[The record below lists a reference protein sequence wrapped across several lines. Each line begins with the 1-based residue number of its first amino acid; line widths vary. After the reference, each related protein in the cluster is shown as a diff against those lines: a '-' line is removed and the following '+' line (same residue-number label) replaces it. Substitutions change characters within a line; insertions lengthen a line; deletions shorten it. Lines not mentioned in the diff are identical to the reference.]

1 MLIFVLFQCFKYVL
15 GPVYQPLGEND
26 VGNDPPLP
34 FNEPRWVLVNF
45 PHSPPYP
52 PNVPHPQCILDRA
65 HNYMLE
71 THPSILGNAL
81 FPANANGPSAIY
93 PRYYI
98 MKRRVTYPGIQV
110 LALLTPEARQM
121 QPNRFRNQLLSIF
134 CQNGYVETIDPV
146 NRVQTRFRITI
157 NGRIQARIIRDG
169 TCGIEEKLIKICLQ
183 DRKSLPVPEINSIF
197 RPNLPLNNLYRG
209 PDPGK
214 VQNVRT
220 LASRCQKFFIIDMP
234 TVRDRH
240 MRSDR
245 ASTILKYYLNAAQQ
259 AGFDRVLLN
268 GLGLGAECEQ
278 QIGWGIYILDD
289 VIENIV
295 NRIRY
300 IESTSENGFPQQ
312 WYFCKTV

>member
-1 MLIFVLFQCFKYVL
+1 MEYKDLFYLNSPIKASSIFDPTMLIVVLFQCFKYVL
-15 GPVYQPLGEND
+15 GPPYQPLGEND

-71 THPSILGNAL
+71 THPSILGTAL

-134 CQNGYVETIDPV
+134 CQNGYVDINHRSSQSCSEAISNHDQRSNPSK
-146 NRVQTRFRITI
+146 NNTRWNMRYRRKI
-157 NGRIQARIIRDG
+157 N
-169 TCGIEEKLIKICLQ
+169 
-183 DRKSLPVPEINSIF
+183 
-197 RPNLPLNNLYRG
+197 
-209 PDPGK
+209 
-214 VQNVRT
+214 QNMFTR
-220 LASRCQKFFIIDMP
+220 
-234 TVRDRH
+234 
-240 MRSDR
+240 
-245 ASTILKYYLNAAQQ
+245 
-259 AGFDRVLLN
+259 
-268 GLGLGAECEQ
+268 
-278 QIGWGIYILDD
+278 
-289 VIENIV
+289 
-295 NRIRY
+295 
-300 IESTSENGFPQQ
+300 
-312 WYFCKTV
+312 